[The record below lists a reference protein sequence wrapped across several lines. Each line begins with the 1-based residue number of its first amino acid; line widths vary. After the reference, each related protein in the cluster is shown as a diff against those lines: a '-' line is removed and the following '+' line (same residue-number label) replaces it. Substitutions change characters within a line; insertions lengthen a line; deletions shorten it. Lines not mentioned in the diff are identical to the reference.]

1 MKLNYC
7 RTIKQFKQ
15 QKKIDNENINTP
27 LDKQHI
33 TKTKNYFPKN
43 NITFT
48 KFDIFEKIKSKN
60 KGKQNK
66 LQNADNQ
73 KNNIPKKLPQ

>member
-15 QKKIDNENINTP
+15 QKKIDNQNINTP

-43 NITFT
+43 NIIFT
-48 KFDIFEKIKSKN
+48 KFDIFEKIKSK
-60 KGKQNK
+60 KQRK
-66 LQNADNQ
+66 TKQAS
-73 KNNIPKKLPQ
+73 KCR